1 MSWRCFWKN
10 IVKWKKYW
18 RIEQSKNKRQIKMTE
33 IIKDLATEKT
43 VNGIKIPKRP
53 KIKQGAFQ
61 IYTGEGKGKSTASL
75 GLMLR
80 ALGSGMHVYYV
91 RMLKPRWKTGEL
103 KLCPENFHPNLTF
116 RNVPHY
122 WALCVSKT
130 IPEDVATMKVKM
142 KPEMEDLHEQVKS
155 GKYDL
160 IIADEINY
168 CIFRGLLSVEK
179 AIQIVEDRPKNV
191 ELVFTGRYAHE
202 ELVERADLVTE
213 MKKIKHHFD
222 KGIRARIGIEF

>member
-1 MSWRCFWKN
+1 MSD
-10 IVKWKKYW
+10 
-18 RIEQSKNKRQIKMTE
+18 T
-33 IIKDLATEKT
+33 IIDLETATI
-43 VNGIKIPKRP
+43 GGPKISKRP
-53 KIKQGAFQ
+53 KIKHGAFQ

-103 KLCPENFHPNLTF
+103 KLCPEGFHPNLTF
-116 RNVPHY
+116 RNFPHY

-130 IPEDVATMKVKM
+130 IPEDVETMKEKM
-142 KPEMEDLHEQVKS
+142 KPEMDHFHEQVRS

-168 CIFRGLLSVEK
+168 CIHRELISLGK
-179 AIQIVEDRPKNV
+179 ALAIVDDRPKNL
-191 ELVFTGRYAHE
+191 ELVFTGRYAKE
-202 ELVERADLVTE
+202 ELIKRADLVTE
-213 MKKIKHHFD
+213 MCKIKHHFD
-222 KGIRARIGIEF
+222 QGIRARIGIEF

>member
-202 ELVERADLVTE
+202 ELVERADMVTE

>member
-33 IIKDLATEKT
+33 IIKDLVTEKT

-155 GKYDL
+155 RKYDL

-202 ELVERADLVTE
+202 ELVERADMVTE

>member
-168 CIFRGLLSVEK
+168 CIYRGLLSVEK

-202 ELVERADLVTE
+202 ELVERADMVTE